1 MPGDARS
8 MCVCV
13 NQCGQMRPK
22 QSCTVKGVN
31 GGGAVRGIGM
41 EIKITWHS
49 DSISVRAAAAE
60 GPLTIQ
66 IHTTKLVR
74 QRERERGE
82 RWRRGPACDPL
93 PPTHTHTVVFTPLHH
108 PPLLDG
114 GEGCGACETMQI
126 NEQISN
132 PLQTSLGDSK
142 SKQK

>member
-1 MPGDARS
+1 MGSFSVRVCVCVSARRVS
-8 MCVCV
+8 ACVCV

-66 IHTTKLVR
+66 IHTVKLVR
-74 QRERERGE
+74 WRERKR
-82 RWRRGPACDPL
+82 PAQ
-93 PPTHTHTVVFTPLHH
+93 TPCLRLL
-108 PPLLDG
+108 LLDG
-114 GEGCGACETMQI
+114 EKDAFIRGGT
-126 NEQISN
+126 
-132 PLQTSLGDSK
+132 LGLPVVREK
-142 SKQK
+142 PCK